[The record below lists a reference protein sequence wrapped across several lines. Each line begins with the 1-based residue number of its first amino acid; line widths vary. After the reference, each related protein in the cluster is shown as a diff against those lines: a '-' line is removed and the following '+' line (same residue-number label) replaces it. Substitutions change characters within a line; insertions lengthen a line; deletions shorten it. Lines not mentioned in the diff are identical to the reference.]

1 MKKPLISVILPIY
14 NVELYIEECLKS
26 LLNQS
31 IGHENLEVLM
41 VNDCSTDRTG
51 EIIDR
56 YAAQYPH
63 FKAIHLPENTGAPG
77 KPRNTAIKQATGEYL
92 ICLDPD
98 DIIPE
103 DGYETLYRAAKQYG
117 SDFVMGKMV
126 SFNDDTGREFEHVTF
141 KDHLLQ
147 KPHHNVTVQSA
158 PFFLQVKTA
167 VVLKLVKTKFVQEHD
182 ILFIEGMKNG
192 EDKYFDIQLFMNAK
206 TFSYLPKV
214 VYKYRV
220 RADEENRSMT
230 QQDVV
235 STIENDVKAAK
246 LIRPLMDDASYSYFQ
261 INALRSLLWKMCDAD
276 FNKLEDEEKLRLLHL
291 FKEVIETHDEE
302 LVKKYFP
309 LEAPFVSLVYKG
321 FMTEALEYNS
331 MLISRRWWY
340 KKGTALQAKYR
351 KHTKIRKTFSWKITK
366 VVRKGNAKMKQLV
379 KRRQIDES
387 KHNSTSA

>member
-41 VNDCSTDRTG
+41 VNDCSTDGTG

-98 DIIPE
+98 DIIPQ
-103 DGYETLYRAAKQYG
+103 DGYETLYNVAKQYD

-141 KDHLLQ
+141 KNHLLQ
-147 KPHHNVTVQSA
+147 KPHHNVTVQRA

-167 VVLKLVKTKFVQEHD
+167 VVLKLVKTKFVQDHN

-192 EDKYFDIQLFMNAK
+192 EDKYFDIQLFMKAK

-246 LIRPLMDDASYSYFQ
+246 LIQPLMDDASYSYFQ

-321 FMTEALEYNS
+321 FMREALEYNS

-340 KKGTALQAKYR
+340 KKGTTLQAKYR